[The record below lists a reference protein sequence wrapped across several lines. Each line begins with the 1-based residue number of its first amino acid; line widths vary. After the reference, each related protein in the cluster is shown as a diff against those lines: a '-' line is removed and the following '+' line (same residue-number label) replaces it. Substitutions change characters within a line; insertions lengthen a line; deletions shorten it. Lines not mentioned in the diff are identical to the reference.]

1 MKFCIKCDNMYYIA
15 ISEQNPNTLNHY
27 CRNCGYIDNS
37 NIDEQSCILKT
48 DIKKGEQKY
57 NHIINK
63 YTKQDPTL
71 PRVYNINCPNIN
83 CKTNTEPDTQAEVIY
98 MRYDDDNMK
107 YLYLCSTC
115 DTTWKTNDSVN

>member
-1 MKFCIKCDNMYYIA
+1 MKFCINCDNMYYIG
-15 ISEQNPNTLNHY
+15 INEENPNVLNHY
-27 CRNCGYIDNS
+27 CRNCGHIDNT
-37 NIDEQSCILKT
+37 NMNENSCILKN

-71 PRVYNINCPNIN
+71 PRVTNINCPNTE
-83 CKTNTEPDTQAEVIY
+83 CKTNTESDVKPEIIY
-98 MRYDDDNMK
+98 VRYDEDNMK

-115 DTTWKTNDSVN
+115 DTTWKTNDTTH